1 MARHSDSPDLDRRQ
15 LVKTLCTAG
24 SIACLG
30 CSRLAFAAAEDTLA
44 HKFATPSEMSFEEV
58 FRLAYVN
65 SFIPTMKV
73 LSSRVGLET
82 IQEAACDSAA
92 EDMRRSAASAP
103 SRELADWAASLKK
116 PNRLLEHVLTYDII
130 EDSQHAFEVRVT
142 ECLWATTFREADA
155 AELGYSWVCHPDFAM
170 ATAFNPRM
178 RLTRDTT
185 LMQGDLCCNHRWA
198 ITANSVPELE
208 SPPANRF

>member
-1 MARHSDSPDLDRRQ
+1 MTRPSDGSAIDRRQ
-15 LVKTLCTAG
+15 LVKSLCTAG

-30 CSRLAFAAAEDTLA
+30 CSRLAFAAAEEAHA
-44 HKFATPSEMSFEEV
+44 HKFAAPSEMSFEEV

-73 LSSRVGLET
+73 LAGRVGLET

-92 EDMRRSAASAP
+92 EEMRRSAASAP
-103 SRELADWAASLKK
+103 SRELAEWAASLKK
-116 PNRLLEHVLTYDII
+116 PNRLLEHALTFDII
-130 EDSQHAFEVRVT
+130 EDSQDAFEVRVT
-142 ECLWATTFREADA
+142 ECLWAKTFRDADA
-155 AELGYSWVCHPDFAM
+155 AELGYSWVCHPDFVM
-170 ATAFNPRM
+170 ATAFNPSM

-198 ITANSVPELE
+198 IATS
-208 SPPANRF
+208 

>member
-1 MARHSDSPDLDRRQ
+1 MACPSNGSDLDRRQ
-15 LVKTLCTAG
+15 LVKSLCAAG

-30 CSRLAFAAAEDTLA
+30 CSRLAFAAAEGA
-44 HKFATPSEMSFEEV
+44 PVHKFAGPSEMSFEEV
-58 FRLAYVN
+58 FRFAYVN

-73 LSSRVGLET
+73 LVSRVGLET
-82 IQEAACDSAA
+82 IQEAACDAAA
-92 EDMRRSAASAP
+92 EEMRRSAESAP
-103 SRELADWAASLKK
+103 GRELADWAASLKK
-116 PNRLLEHVLTYDII
+116 PNRLLEHVLTYDIV

-142 ECLWATTFREADA
+142 ECLWAATFRDADA

-185 LMQGDLCCNHRWA
+185 LMQGDRCCNHRWA
-198 ITANSVPELE
+198 IAT
-208 SPPANRF
+208 

>member
-1 MARHSDSPDLDRRQ
+1 MACPSNGPDLDRRQ
-15 LVKTLCTAG
+15 LVKSLCTAG

-30 CSRLAFAAAEDTLA
+30 CSRLAFAAAEDA
-44 HKFATPSEMSFEEV
+44 SVHKFAAPSEMSFEEV
-58 FRLAYVN
+58 FKVAYVN

-73 LSSRVGLET
+73 LASRVGLET

-92 EDMRRSAASAP
+92 EDMRRSAASMP
-103 SRELADWAASLKK
+103 GRDLADWAASLKK
-116 PNRLLEHVLTYDII
+116 PNRLLEHVLTYDIV
-130 EDSQHAFEVRVT
+130 EDSQHVFEVRVA
-142 ECLWATTFREADA
+142 ECLWATTFRDADA

-185 LMQGDLCCNHRWA
+185 LMQGDRCCNHRWA
-198 ITANSVPELE
+198 IAT
-208 SPPANRF
+208 